1 MALILDTGPLYA
13 SLDRRDE
20 HHQSARA
27 LLQATRERLVIPAPV
42 LVEVDYLLTRRRRP
56 DGMIHLLDD
65 IKAGAY
71 SIEALEHDD
80 YWRIADICE
89 RYADA
94 NVGFVDAAVLSI
106 VERLR
111 EPKLATLDHRHFRLL
126 QPRHVAA
133 LELLP
138 HPQPPGARRR

>member
-1 MALILDTGPLYA
+1 MALVLDTGPLYA
-13 SLDRRDE
+13 ALDRRDA
-20 HHQSARA
+20 HHQSART

-42 LVEVDYLLTRRRRP
+42 LVEVDYLLTRRKRP

-65 IKAGAY
+65 ITAGAY
-71 SIEALEHDD
+71 SIEELQYDD
-80 YWRIADICE
+80 YERIATICE

-111 EPKLATLDHRHFRLL
+111 EPKLATLDHRHFGLL
-126 QPRHVAA
+126 QPRHVKA

-138 HPQPPGARRR
+138 HAGPTPRRRR

>member
-42 LVEVDYLLTRRRRP
+42 LVEVDYLLTRRQRP
-56 DGMIHLLDD
+56 DGMVHLLDD

-80 YWRIADICE
+80 YWRIASICE

-111 EPKLATLDHRHFRLL
+111 EPKLATLDHRHFGLL
-126 QPRHVAA
+126 QPRHVDA

-138 HPQPPGARRR
+138 HPRPAAARQR